1 MCPDC
6 DAIMELARADYERRM
21 ATGDV
26 ESRLTRSGLPV
37 AYTSGKRTLL
47 NIPSASNG
55 AVKACA
61 DMGAKITGLYLW
73 GAARSFKTSVA
84 CAYLAS
90 QIRDGKRGTFVSTPK
105 LMDDITASYHDDD
118 TTTRAAIIAAHV
130 STPLLVLDDFGKE
143 KATEH
148 SARVL
153 FEILDGR
160 WQAQTPERWTI
171 ITSNYSP
178 NDIVFRFDIPE
189 QDRDPIRHRLAELT
203 RAVEMERRS

>member
-1 MCPDC
+1 
-6 DAIMELARADYERRM
+6 M
-21 ATGDV
+21 ASGDM

-37 AYTSGKRTLL
+37 AYASGKRTLL

-55 AVKACA
+55 AVKHCGKL
-61 DMGAKITGLYLW
+61 GATYAGLYLW
-73 GAARSFKTSVA
+73 GEARSFKTSVA
-84 CAYLAS
+84 CAYLAA
-90 QIRDGKRGTFVSTPK
+90 QIRNGKRGTFVSTPK
-105 LMDDITASYHDDD
+105 LMDDITASYRDDD
-118 TTTRAAIIAAHV
+118 ATTRAAIIAAHV

-160 WQAQTPERWTI
+160 WQGQTPERWTI

-178 NDIVFRFDIPE
+178 DDIAFRFEIPE

-203 RAVEMERRS
+203 KAVRMERKAG